1 MMQRKKCNAIRIL
14 LCLILLVS
22 GSTKKALCQEIP
34 DIRYEDAMEKLSERS
49 SEDITP
55 EEIYDDSRME
65 SVVNL
70 NNVSAAEL
78 VRSGI
83 LTKNQA
89 DNLLAYIRDYGEI
102 LSFNELRGI
111 EGMDTLTIRRI
122 ESSFR
127 LGSLPSGP
135 SITPGNLLHYGRHD
149 LIIRYEQVMQEKEG
163 FSRGTYPGSPQKYY
177 IRYAYRFSDRIAIGF
192 GCEKD
197 AGEQFFRGAQSHG
210 FDFYTG
216 YIALQKLGFIR
227 TLVAGNFSASF
238 GQGLC
243 LGSGTSMSTFTGT
256 GVPFR
261 ITQGIRP
268 SGSMNEGQY
277 LKGIGA
283 TLKLWKLDI
292 SLLFSSHKRDATIE
306 PTPGSDNQQGEISSL
321 QYTGYHRTP
330 GEIKGKNAVKEMLW
344 GGNVA
349 YTGKFYRVGLTCISS
364 SWSLPFSGNAAPYK
378 YYTFTGKSNRNLS
391 LDIVVRLKFLTLFGE
406 GAISSSGGKGVIAG
420 IYGDVAQGTTFSLT
434 YRNYAPGYQAQ
445 FANPI
450 SQNSQAA
457 NEQGFLFNICTPLAG
472 KLSLAAYADVYRFP
486 WLKYRVNAPS
496 SGLETA
502 VTLTWQ
508 VSPAVV
514 QSGRY
519 SYRLGMM
526 NTTGEPAVI
535 CPVEDVSSWAARYR
549 IEWNVSPQLRIR
561 TFFDLKHAG
570 KGSGVSGCG
579 YLVGEDFHFTL
590 DKPHLAVGL
599 RYALFDI
606 PSYDLRIYCYEPDV
620 ALAWS
625 APAYEGEG
633 IRVAASVL
641 IRPIRCCDLEGRFSM
656 TWYSDRKLIG
666 TGNEMINGNTSS
678 DIKLQLRFR
687 L

>member
-1 MMQRKKCNAIRIL
+1 M
-14 LCLILLVS
+14 LLVF
-22 GSTKKALCQEIP
+22 GSVNKAVCQEIP
-34 DIRYEDAMEKLSERS
+34 DIRYEDAMEKLSERTS
-49 SEDITP
+49 GEISPEDIN
-55 EEIYDDSRME
+55 DDTYTE
-65 SVVNL
+65 GILNL
-70 NNVSAAEL
+70 NSISADEL

-111 EGMDTLTIRRI
+111 EGMDTLTIRRV
-122 ESSFR
+122 ESRFR
-127 LGSLPSGP
+127 LGTLHSGP
-135 SITPGNLLHYGRHD
+135 SITPKNLIRYGRHD
-149 LIIRYEQVMQEKEG
+149 LIIRYEQVMQEKQG
-163 FSRGTYPGSPQKYY
+163 FSTGSYPGSPQKYY
-177 IRYAYRFSDRIAIGF
+177 IRYAFRFSDRIAIGF

-197 AGEQFFRGAQSHG
+197 AGEQFFQGAQNHG

-227 TLVAGNFSASF
+227 TLVAGSFSASF
-238 GQGLC
+238 GQGIC
-243 LGSGTSMSTFTGT
+243 LGSGTSMSSFTGT

-277 LKGIGA
+277 LKGIGT
-283 TLKLWKLDI
+283 TLKIWKLYI
-292 SLLFSSHKRDATIE
+292 SLLLSSHKRDAALETA
-306 PTPGSDNQQGEISSL
+306 PGSDDQPGEISSL
-321 QYTGYHRTP
+321 QYTGYHRTLTEVA
-330 GEIKGKNAVKEMLW
+330 GRNAVREMLW

-349 YTGKFYRVGLTCISS
+349 YTGKFYRVGLTCINS
-364 SWSLPFSGNAAPYK
+364 SWNLPFQGKDELYK
-378 YYTFTGKSNRNLS
+378 YHAFKGRSNWNIS
-391 LDIVVRLKFLTLFGE
+391 FDMVARLKYLTLFGE
-406 GAISSSGGKGVIAG
+406 GAICSSGGKGIIAG
-420 IYGDVAQGTTFSLT
+420 IYGDVSQGTTFSLT

-457 NEQGFLFNICTPLAG
+457 NEEGYLLNICVPLAG
-472 KLSLAAYADVYRFP
+472 KLSLAAYADVFRFP

-496 SGLETA
+496 AGLETA

-508 VSPAVV
+508 MSPAVV

-526 NTTGEPAVI
+526 NAAGEQAVI
-535 CPVEDVSSWAARYR
+535 DPTEDVSSWAARYR
-549 IEWNVSPQLRIR
+549 IEWNVNLHLRIR
-561 TFFDLKHAG
+561 TFFELKHSG
-570 KGSGVSGCG
+570 EGSGAKGCG
-579 YLVGEDFHFTL
+579 YLAGEDFHITL
-590 DKPHLAVGL
+590 DKPHVALNL

-606 PSYDLRIYCYEPDV
+606 PGYDLRIYCYEPDV

-633 IRVAASVL
+633 IRLAAGIL
-641 IRPIRCCDLEGRFSM
+641 LRPIRCCDLEGRFSM
-656 TWYSDRKLIG
+656 TWYDDRKVIG
-666 TGNEMINGNTSS
+666 TGNEMIEGNISS
-678 DIKLQLRFR
+678 DIKFQVRFR